1 MRAGIRPGPS
11 HPSAPP
17 DAFGE
22 LWFEVRAADGG
33 LRARSDDDT
42 ELTLAFYR
50 DDSVLATDQDGQTQR
65 ADFVRGPDGRIAWF
79 RERGRL
85 FAHQDGAAGAR

>member
-1 MRAGIRPGPS
+1 VCVGSLTRRIAI
-11 HPSAPP
+11 
-17 DAFGE
+17 GE
-22 LWFEVRAADGG
+22 IWFEVRAADGG

-42 ELTLAFYR
+42 ELRLAFYR
-50 DDSVLATDQDGQTQR
+50 DDFVLVTDPGGQTHR

-85 FAHQDGAAGAR
+85 FAHQG